1 MCTLHSNNNE
11 LCVEKEKRH
20 VLCKMLKKFCLF
32 SNLCAALVCHELLN
46 ELQKKHYV
54 SYHQFAEFVIAHI
67 PSFHIPNVI
76 SLSEKK
82 FMSAKENYI
91 FCFSVQSFLIVTL
104 APCQGIGFTKKICL
118 FISLVCYLFF
128 INISLYLFAY

>member
-76 SLSEKK
+76 SLSEKNLCLPRK
-82 FMSAKENYI
+82 I
-91 FCFSVQSFLIVTL
+91 IFSVFQYKVF
-104 APCQGIGFTKKICL
+104 
-118 FISLVCYLFF
+118 
-128 INISLYLFAY
+128 